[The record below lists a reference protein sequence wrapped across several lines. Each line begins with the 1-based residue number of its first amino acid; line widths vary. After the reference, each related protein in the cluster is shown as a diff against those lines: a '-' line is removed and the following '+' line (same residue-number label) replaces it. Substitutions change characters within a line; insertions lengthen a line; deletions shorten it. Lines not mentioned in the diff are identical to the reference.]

1 MSLEKQSISAVAQNF
16 SISAHTLR
24 YYEKIGL
31 LPPIS
36 KDSGGRR
43 TYHQSDIER
52 LHFIKRAQRMHF
64 SLKEIAFLIDLERD
78 DSAHGQSMEKSQAQR
93 LVAEKLADIELS
105 LKDLKIL
112 KEDLTR
118 MLDACITSGDDED
131 CPIIKGM
138 KENGWIYW
146 PRLGSK

>member
-1 MSLEKQSISAVAQNF
+1 MSLEKQSIGTVAQNF
-16 SISAHTLR
+16 GISTHTLR

-36 KDSGGRR
+36 KDKSGRR
-43 TYHQSDIER
+43 TYGSRDIER

-64 SLKEIAFLIDLERD
+64 SLKEIGALIDLDRAE
-78 DSAHGQSMEKSQAQR
+78 SIEKPQAQK
-93 LVAEKLADIELS
+93 LVTEKLSDIEDS

-112 KEDLTR
+112 KKDLTR
-118 MLDACITSGDDED
+118 MLSACISSDDDED

-138 KENGWIYW
+138 KEHD
-146 PRLGSK
+146 